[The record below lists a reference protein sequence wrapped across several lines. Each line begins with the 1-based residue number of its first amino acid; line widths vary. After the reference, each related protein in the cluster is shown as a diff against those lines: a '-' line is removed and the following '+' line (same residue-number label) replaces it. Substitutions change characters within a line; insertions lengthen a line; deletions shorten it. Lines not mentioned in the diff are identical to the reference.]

1 MNLQWYKTIIFT
13 SVSICALMWGISC
26 GPPNTKINTKSG
38 LLPTWVLQPHRDYP
52 SALYMVGIG
61 SASTEAGVPEALKA
75 ALAVARG
82 ELVQSIEVRVTHDQN
97 FSNRSTSSEMF
108 RNNQMRIAYDSA
120 RSDLATITN
129 TSTNQVIQGIDIKET
144 FYSPQEKV
152 IYALAVLE
160 KSSAADLLERQVN
173 DLVISIDAGLSHAE
187 PYKKQNNILMALR
200 YYRSV
205 YSHSLQLD
213 ILRNRLHALDQER
226 TYRTSTKS
234 ADEIGREVSE
244 LLQKYRLSVVVNGDD
259 APGIKEALTNALT
272 SSGFDIAQR
281 GRKSLPGATLNS
293 EFRADWDV
301 YWDKGLDQELQV
313 CRVYLN
319 VRVVDWITNNTI
331 GQINWAENS
340 NGKTRER
347 ALRTALRLLERS
359 IDEDLSNKLYE
370 VLSIDTGN

>member
-1 MNLQWYKTIIFT
+1 MNLQLCKAIIFT
-13 SVSICALMWGISC
+13 GVSICASMWGMSC
-26 GPPNTKINTKSG
+26 GPPNTQINTKSG
-38 LLPTWVLQPHRDYP
+38 LLPAWVLQPHRDYP
-52 SALYMVGIG
+52 SELYMVGIG
-61 SASTEAGVPEALKA
+61 SASTEPEALQA
-75 ALAVARG
+75 ASAVARA

-144 FYSPQEKV
+144 FYSPNEKV

-213 ILRNRLHALDQER
+213 VLRNRLHALDPER
-226 TYRTSTKS
+226 TYRISMKS
-234 ADEIGREVSE
+234 ADDVGREVSE
-244 LLQKYRLSVVVNGDD
+244 LLQKYRLSVVVDGDD

-319 VRVVDWITNNTI
+319 VRVVDWITNNTV

-359 IDEDLSNKLYE
+359 IDEDLSNELYE